1 MGLKMKIVVYV
12 FIWTL
17 GLGQAVAQDACSSL
31 SALSADPILRTL
43 QKTLGSREES
53 SLYRRCVR
61 EQQQTLLY
69 RESDSNYFSLDL
81 SSDQAYRDGLTT
93 VSTELEV
100 KVEDSPLLQA
110 SYEELGANQNDQA
123 MTLDKLRSQNYQS
136 IGIFGDR

>member
-1 MGLKMKIVVYV
+1 MKIVVYV

-17 GLGQAVAQDACSSL
+17 GLGQAVAQDACLPL
-31 SALSADPILRTL
+31 SALSPDPILRAL
-43 QKTLGSREES
+43 QNTIGLGEES

-61 EQQQTLLY
+61 EEQQTLFY
-69 RESDSNYFSLDL
+69 RESDSHYFSVDL

-100 KVEDSPLLQA
+100 KAEDSPLLQA
-110 SYEELGANQNDQA
+110 SYEELRANQKDQA

-136 IGIFGDR
+136 IGIFGD